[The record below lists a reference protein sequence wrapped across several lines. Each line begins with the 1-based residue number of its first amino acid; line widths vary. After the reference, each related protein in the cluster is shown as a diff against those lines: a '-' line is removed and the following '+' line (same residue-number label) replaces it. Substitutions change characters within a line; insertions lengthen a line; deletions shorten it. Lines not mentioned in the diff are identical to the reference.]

1 MGNVLHRGK
10 GSFTHVENTIF
21 FDHGLSAKAKGIYC
35 QIRSLEGNPEWV
47 FTIKGFASLVRDG
60 ADAVTAGIKELEGA
74 GYIIRARK
82 RSENGR
88 FLKAEEATWITL
100 DDPAMHGEVCAELK
114 AEGFAILSEFERSGA
129 PAAADGPEGS
139 AMPPETRETGE
150 SPQVGARTGKPVSGK
165 ATSGKPAPI
174 NYSSDQST
182 HADKQLISCDPA
194 PAVRSEEK
202 GSGDFREYRKGEFP
216 EAFERLCSLSLKP
229 LTSLAF
235 KRDALKAWKAKVA
248 AGFDPEQIV
257 VGSGAEYLYGLV
269 VQLLGRG
276 ERCALEDPSY
286 EKIRLVYEANGAHC
300 EKLPLGADGIESA
313 ALDACTAR
321 VLHVTPFHS
330 YPSGVTATAA
340 KRREYAR
347 WARER
352 DAYIIEDDYDA
363 EFSALLKPVETVFS
377 LAPERVIYMNTF
389 TKTIAPAMRMGYM
402 VLPGGL
408 LARFEEQLGFY
419 SCTVPVFEQYVLAEF
434 IRSGELERYINRR
447 RRALRARLKP

>member
-114 AEGFAILSEFERSGA
+114 ADGFAILSEFERGGEPS
-129 PAAADGPEGS
+129 AADGPEGP
-139 AMPPETRETGE
+139 AKPPETRETGE

-174 NYSSDQST
+174 NYSSDQSPQT
-182 HADKQLISCDPA
+182 DKQLISCDPA
-194 PAVRSEEK
+194 PADRSEEK
-202 GSGDFREYRKGEFP
+202 ASGDFREYRKGEFP
-216 EAFERLCSLSLKP
+216 EAFERLCSMSLKP

-235 KRDALKAWKAKVA
+235 KRDALKAWKAKVV

-257 VGSGAEYLYGLV
+257 DAYAAYAKDYWLRNGDDNRLAKNLPRRAGRMGRRAHTARHLRRRRGAPGHGRPRPGGPGLREAV
-269 VQLLGRG
+269 AQGADQAQRHPIAALHGRQPPSRGAGTRTVRRRRPVQALLGRLRG
-276 ERCALEDPSY
+276 ALCPLPQDVRPVRHERRGD
-286 EKIRLVYEANGAHC
+286 GA
-300 EKLPLGADGIESA
+300 
-313 ALDACTAR
+313 
-321 VLHVTPFHS
+321 
-330 YPSGVTATAA
+330 
-340 KRREYAR
+340 
-347 WARER
+347 
-352 DAYIIEDDYDA
+352 A
-363 EFSALLKPVETVFS
+363 EGRA
-377 LAPERVIYMNTF
+377 
-389 TKTIAPAMRMGYM
+389 G
-402 VLPGGL
+402 
-408 LARFEEQLGFY
+408 LARIPAARKGVRMMKAVWRFLKWLFR
-419 SCTVPVFEQYVLAEF
+419 SVFRF
-434 IRSGELERYINRR
+434 M
-447 RRALRARLKP
+447 

>member
-114 AEGFAILSEFERSGA
+114 ADGFAILSEFERGGEPS
-129 PAAADGPEGS
+129 AADGPEGP
-139 AMPPETRETGE
+139 AKPPETRETGE
-150 SPQVGARTGKPVSGK
+150 SPQVGARTGKLVSGK

-174 NYSSDQST
+174 NYSSDQSPQT
-182 HADKQLISCDPA
+182 DKQLISCDPA
-194 PAVRSEEK
+194 PADRSEEK
-202 GSGDFREYRKGEFP
+202 ASGDFREYRKGEFP
-216 EAFERLCSLSLKP
+216 EAFERLCSMSLKP

-235 KRDALKAWKAKVA
+235 KRDALKAWKAKVV

-257 VGSGAEYLYGLV
+257 DAYAAYAKDYWLRNGDDNRLAKNLPRWLACDDGLAAWADEPIPPTSSPPTGSPWTWPASPRRTRTSRSCGARCRPGAASSDRSSAWTAAALPRSGYSNCAPTTARTSAIGPPA
-269 VQLLGRG
+269 RSAMPATS
-276 ERCALEDPSY
+276 RCATCSP
-286 EKIRLVYEANGAHC
+286 
-300 EKLPLGADGIESA
+300 
-313 ALDACTAR
+313 
-321 VLHVTPFHS
+321 
-330 YPSGVTATAA
+330 
-340 KRREYAR
+340 
-347 WARER
+347 
-352 DAYIIEDDYDA
+352 
-363 EFSALLKPVETVFS
+363 
-377 LAPERVIYMNTF
+377 
-389 TKTIAPAMRMGYM
+389 
-402 VLPGGL
+402 
-408 LARFEEQLGFY
+408 
-419 SCTVPVFEQYVLAEF
+419 
-434 IRSGELERYINRR
+434 
-447 RRALRARLKP
+447 